1 MALTEKLLNHNY
13 NSVAAQR
20 AFARPRPIILVAEDS
35 VDTREVMEL
44 LLESNGYQVFSVGD
58 GLQAIKTAV
67 AVVPD
72 LILIDLDLPRLDGLA
87 VARTL
92 RNNSGL
98 DRVPI
103 VVVSGHDPS
112 KYRQAAFDAGCD
124 DYILKPINFDRLYE
138 TIEKLRRPRMAQLKL
153 L

>member
-1 MALTEKLLNHNY
+1 MSLTEKLLNKNY
-13 NSVAAQR
+13 ASAAQR
-20 AFARPRPIILVAEDS
+20 ALARPRPIILVAEDS
-35 VDTREVMEL
+35 DDAREVMEL
-44 LLESNGYQVFSVGD
+44 LLESKGYQVVSVGD

-72 LILIDLDLPRLDGLA
+72 LVLIDLDLPRVDGLR
-87 VARTL
+87 VARSL
-92 RNNSGL
+92 RNDSGL

-112 KYRQAAFDAGCD
+112 RYRQAALDAGCD
-124 DYILKPINFDRLYE
+124 EYILKPINFDRLYE
-138 TIEKLRRPRMAQLKL
+138 LIENLRHRRTLRPKL